1 MSSNTRLGNVRLE
14 PRHAA
19 VALLAAFA
27 VLAMLLSAGQMAELR
42 VALPRLGGAMNWL
55 EMQPAPFDLD
65 HVVFF
70 ALLALPLRLLM
81 PRARW
86 RTLLLGLAV
95 LAVGTELLQF
105 GTAGRTPNPDD
116 ARDDMIGAVIGLAL
130 GEGLLR
136 LAKLLSAL
144 LRRLGDGCRR
154 GWEGARTACETLLPT
169 RASSG

>member
-1 MSSNTRLGNVRLE
+1 MSSNTHLGNVRLE

-19 VALLAAFA
+19 VGLLAAFA

-42 VALPRLGGAMNWL
+42 VALPRLGAAMNWL

-70 ALLALPLRLLM
+70 VLLSLPLRLLM

-105 GTAGRTPNPDD
+105 GTAGRTPNPGD
-116 ARDDMIGAVIGLAL
+116 ARDDMIGAAIGLAL
-130 GEGLLR
+130 GEMSLGV
-136 LAKLLSAL
+136 AKLLSGL
-144 LRRLGDGCRR
+144 LCLLGDAWRR
-154 GWEGARTACETLLPT
+154 IREGARAAGATLWSP
-169 RASSG
+169 RASAG